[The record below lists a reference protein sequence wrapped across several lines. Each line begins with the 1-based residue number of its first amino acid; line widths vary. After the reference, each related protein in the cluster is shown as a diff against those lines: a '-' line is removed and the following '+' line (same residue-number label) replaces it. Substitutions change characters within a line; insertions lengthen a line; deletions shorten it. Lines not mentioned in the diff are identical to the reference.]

1 MPLRRMV
8 GLCLLISSLNSP
20 VRAVDGNDLAAGA
33 TSAATSAWES
43 MQSAAGNVWAAI
55 ASVLIAPDPF
65 EYLPERLPDR
75 ERRFLALMDAAGYPL
90 VAIETDDGIV
100 GHVSY
105 RFEQRREA
113 SAGDLE
119 LVGKG
124 LAEHTA
130 RYGGPLAAAERR
142 AVRGLIGLA
151 DAASFKVA
159 AVRVDVRPWP
169 QVSFSLAARAPAGA
183 AP

>member
-1 MPLRRMV
+1 MPLRRTV
-8 GLCLLISSLNSP
+8 GLCLLILSLSVP
-20 VRAVDGNDLAAGA
+20 VQAADGNDLAAGA
-33 TSAATSAWES
+33 TSMATSAWES
-43 MQSAAGNVWAAI
+43 MKSAAGSLWAAV
-55 ASVLIAPDPF
+55 ASVLVAPDPF
-65 EYLPERLPDR
+65 EFLPERVPDR

-105 RFEQRREA
+105 RFEQRREP
-113 SAGDLE
+113 SAADLD
-119 LVGKG
+119 LVSKG

-142 AVRGLIGLA
+142 ALKALLGLA

-169 QVSFSLAARAPAGA
+169 QVRFSLAARVPAGTA
-183 AP
+183 L